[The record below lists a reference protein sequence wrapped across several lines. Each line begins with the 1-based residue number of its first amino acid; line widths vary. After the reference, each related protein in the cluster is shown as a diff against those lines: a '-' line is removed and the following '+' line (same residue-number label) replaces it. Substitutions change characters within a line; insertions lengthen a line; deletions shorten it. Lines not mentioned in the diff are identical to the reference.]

1 VCALSDRIEVR
12 LEACRL
18 SSATDGDARELYH
31 IVAYHP
37 AFNDWPGKLLQEP
50 GRVGDCKT

>member
-1 VCALSDRIEVR
+1 VLSDRIEVR

-18 SSATDGDARELYH
+18 SSATDGDARELYRV
-31 IVAYHP
+31 VAYHP